1 MARSGAAGP
10 AAIGL
15 AADRLAGE
23 PWVEVPARARVSA
36 EIPLAGRAEAGPGQA
51 TAVPAAA
58 PAARTVEQA
67 TVIVSLEGL
76 LARSWAGWSLLVLSL
91 LMASFLVVSL
101 LARRDLRC
109 EVKSCLWS
117 SARRSAITRDAG
129 RPGAGGAGGRAGG
142 GWGGGGGSAAAC
154 GRAAGQGDET
164 TMGNRHAR
172 WVLSATHIA
181 RNGG

>member
-1 MARSGAAGP
+1 MARSGEAGP
-10 AAIGL
+10 AAIWL
-15 AADRLAGE
+15 AADPLAPE
-23 PWVEVPARARVSA
+23 PWVEVPARARVSS

-51 TAVPAAA
+51 TTVPAAA

-76 LARSWAGWSLLVLSL
+76 LVLNLLVLNL
-91 LMASFLVVSL
+91 LMVSL
-101 LARRDLRC
+101 LARGDFRC

-117 SARRSAITRDAG
+117 SARRSATTRDAG
-129 RPGAGGAGGRAGG
+129 RPAAGGSGGR
-142 GWGGGGGSAAAC
+142 SAAAC

-172 WVLSATHIA
+172 WVLSATHTA
-181 RNGG
+181 RNGR